1 MWESVVVKGKKRS
14 IVADFEDK
22 GALSKRRLAA
32 TNARPPLHSFE
43 SLICGNKSNSF
54 PLFFFLPE
62 SGITG
67 TLVFFPFF
75 FFRFWTSDWLAFHLF
90 SLVATRF
97 VHSSN
102 RQTRGS
108 RRRIFGGKV
117 FKIIRGNRWQFV
129 LLIYPRYRAFTL
141 RRKLKRDTIRN
152 CGKQPREHNARFL
165 HTFKINID
173 SRLNK
178 FGEVR
183 SWFKSTFSL
192 SQKYFAT
199 RSDVY
204 LFFSV
209 KEN

>member
-67 TLVFFPFF
+67 TLVFFSFF

-117 FKIIRGNRWQFV
+117 FKIIRG
-129 LLIYPRYRAFTL
+129 IA
-141 RRKLKRDTIRN
+141 TI
-152 CGKQPREHNARFL
+152 CPPYL
-165 HTFKINID
+165 PKI
-173 SRLNK
+173 SR
-178 FGEVR
+178 VY
-183 SWFKSTFSL
+183 
-192 SQKYFAT
+192 SQK
-199 RSDVY
+199 
-204 LFFSV
+204 
-209 KEN
+209 ENWNAIQYVTVENNRESTMPDSCIRLKLISIRD

>member
-1 MWESVVVKGKKRS
+1 MPGLLS
-14 IVADFEDK
+14 IHSRASFAVTK
-22 GALSKRRLAA
+22 A
-32 TNARPPLHSFE
+32 TRF
-43 SLICGNKSNSF
+43 
-54 PLFFFLPE
+54 LFFFFYPNPASPE
-62 SGITG
+62 LS
-67 TLVFFPFF
+67 FFLSFF

-97 VHSSN
+97 IHSSN

-108 RRRIFGGKV
+108 RRIFGGKV

-199 RSDVY
+199 EDVY

>member
-117 FKIIRGNRWQFV
+117 FKIIRGNRWQFA

-199 RSDVY
+199 EDVY

>member
-1 MWESVVVKGKKRS
+1 MPGLLS
-14 IVADFEDK
+14 IHSRASFAVTK
-22 GALSKRRLAA
+22 A
-32 TNARPPLHSFE
+32 TRFLF
-43 SLICGNKSNSF
+43 
-54 PLFFFLPE
+54 FFFLPE

-67 TLVFFPFF
+67 TLVFFSFF

-97 VHSSN
+97 IHSSN